1 MKQSPE
7 EQRIIERMQ
16 PGVFCLDG
24 FLGSD
29 RRSLGEILD
38 RDNSAVIGLGTTHE
52 WIAAALEGVL
62 DRAVA
67 ACGLPV
73 DVAEGLVAEF
83 HEAMGRIPCP
93 FGDGVYHK
101 GEVVMTDRPTGRQYH
116 FTPLSVHM
124 IAAHGFFQGA
134 GAQYRIEPEVIC
146 SLLGIGTE
154 GSAL

>member
-29 RRSLGEILD
+29 RRSLPEILD
-38 RDNSAVIGLGTTHE
+38 ADNSIVIGLGVTHQQ
-52 WIAAALEGVL
+52 IAAVLEGVL
-62 DRAVA
+62 DRSVT
-67 ACGLPV
+67 ACGGPA
-73 DVAEGLVAEF
+73 DVADGVVAEF

-101 GEVVMTDRPTGRQYH
+101 GEVVLADRSTDREYH

-124 IAAHGFFQGA
+124 IAEHGFYQGIGSA
-134 GAQYRIEPEVIC
+134 YRIEPDLIC
-146 SLLGIGTE
+146 SLLGIG
-154 GSAL
+154 SAG